1 MLPAHY
7 NKKESSYFCRFT
19 FGQFFT
25 ILVLEIFTLFFV
37 FYLGARYGDELLS
50 VKRVPQTAI
59 AEESGFPKLAM
70 TNPNVVA
77 TTQDPEIKALA
88 KDLLEQAP
96 TADLKQRVQEM
107 LQESAAVPEK
117 RVSGESLTDGGD
129 SHSSTPKSSDSKG
142 SNRNEKATDKYL
154 KAVSEVRNLLHQVRN
169 SPTVADSL
177 RLLEPIYT
185 TLESACQELEEAIPE
200 KSKKDL
206 DPRILEEILR
216 GRLKAEPDTLTYDI
230 IRDNSYSQYPEF
242 NPEPNPKPN
251 SGQESHSRVYE
262 DIVPTRRNNFIQNL
276 LEKNSEEVVSMREQL
291 EKLVPPDVYIVRGKT
306 RGRVDQRAVRKYMQ
320 DVEKGLVPSARVFY
334 KKIVEKIVK
343 VYELEKKIT
352 KADAKD
358 IVKKLDDNYE
368 EVKKVIKK

>member
-107 LQESAAVPEK
+107 LQESAARK
-117 RVSGESLTDGGD
+117 ESLPKTKKPVEFKAAPKPEEKPEGVAKERPVIIVG
-129 SHSSTPKSSDSKG
+129 TPPTEPLPKKREPVIQTTPTAKPFSIQVGAYPNVDEAHTMVDRWKAKG
-142 SNRNEKATDKYL
+142 YPAYL
-154 KAVSEVRNLLHQVRN
+154 VS
-169 SPTVADSL
+169 AD
-177 RLLEPIYT
+177 
-185 TLESACQELEEAIPE
+185 IPN
-200 KSKKDL
+200 
-206 DPRILEEILR
+206 R
-216 GRLKAEPDTLTYDI
+216 GRWYRVRLGG
-230 IRDNSYSQYPEF
+230 F
-242 NPEPNPKPN
+242 
-251 SGQESHSRVYE
+251 ESKE
-262 DIVPTRRNNFIQNL
+262 DAQDFIDKLQGN
-276 LEKNSEEVVSMREQL
+276 EEVEAFVVTNE
-291 EKLVPPDVYIVRGKT
+291 
-306 RGRVDQRAVRKYMQ
+306 
-320 DVEKGLVPSARVFY
+320 
-334 KKIVEKIVK
+334 
-343 VYELEKKIT
+343 
-352 KADAKD
+352 
-358 IVKKLDDNYE
+358 
-368 EVKKVIKK
+368 